1 MFQQLL
7 LLSANNTEIGVY
19 EIIMELI
26 NKLKTISSYLKGRI
40 TKDHLI
46 D

>member
-7 LLSANNTEIGVY
+7 LLSANNIDVY
-19 EIIMELI
+19 EIIKSVI
-26 NKLKTISSYLKGRI
+26 KTVSSYLKGRI

>member
-7 LLSANNTEIGVY
+7 LVSSNKIEVY
-19 EIIMELI
+19 EIIMSI
-26 NKLKTISSYLKGRI
+26 CKTISSYLKGRI

>member
-7 LLSANNTEIGVY
+7 LMSANNIEIGVY
-19 EIIMELI
+19 EIIIILI

-40 TKDHLI
+40 TKDNLI